1 MRRRCGRGGSID
13 ARQAEGRCEGSPR
26 DVTDAGGV
34 ERWAAAL
41 TGIAASIA
49 AEDSPEAVAQAF
61 AGGAVQQRELSAND
75 AITRARYFT
84 RIGGASAP

>member
-1 MRRRCGRGGSID
+1 LTRGKRRAGY
-13 ARQAEGRCEGSPR
+13 EGSLR

-49 AEDSPEAVAQAF
+49 AEDSQGAVAQAF